1 MEKEPEAKARRKSP
15 WPHRERQH
23 EKKRD
28 DVRRHHT
35 DQYVEMKEE
44 HRDGTRFEAPS
55 TREDTVRASVLH
67 HPTSPAARGKV
78 FGSGTVSFESPPKE
92 VTQEN
97 LPQRSD
103 KGQRLCEDARTSRR
117 GQTTGAD
124 DSRAESTC
132 LRRSLKGQE
141 PLAEDHA
148 RGRQRTQRPTS
159 QDLELRKLTGE
170 NDATSPART
179 DAATSSLS
187 TRDVVKKK
195 TLRHAEL
202 GTVLPAQAEGTTNR
216 QLSAEGLTTGDPP
229 DSLEVHVCDGKREKS
244 LKDYI
249 YYDTNSGPRSATA
262 NTTEIC
268 LADSSG
274 NTGNAFSIESLGFPP
289 RTTTRKSKAS
299 TGRRP
304 EDTCQSREVN
314 ERILKDVIAA
324 TPMVL
329 VMVVF
334 AIVIM
339 LRHFRSSKDEYVAS
353 GTHLAYVCEGDECTR
368 VLDVL
373 LEGANATIN
382 PCDDFYSHV
391 CGRWGAR
398 MPGRMSYAAENRRNF
413 TENLHR
419 LLTNAL
425 RSPSLCAQREY
436 EMARFYNSCHAFVR
450 GSRPPSVSVVLAK
463 AEINIDAWL
472 RCTTLEELMITVLE
486 TCLRTGLSSVVN
498 AFASSGVVGMEPGT
512 TISSSLKDKDGSTV
526 AKFIE
531 WALRGLELRNETEM
545 WLFLKRTDTD
555 LAITGLTFDRSN
567 SFKKSSIGELD
578 PSFPKFS
585 WTAVFRHVVHNGTM
599 LTSESIVHIR
609 GLEQL
614 KSIIASLHT
623 DKPVFRNIYVSL
635 VALAQLAKYEY
646 ILSSSDANDREVVE
660 SCLQVTGQYFPT
672 LLGAWVVQTALL
684 PQSMDYAEG
693 MLSAF
698 KTLGHKAPRL
708 SDKMNVSTDD
718 VLRQH
723 IALIG
728 ATEVGTTSCSRNPP
742 VIYSKDF
749 LDNVVL
755 AARGEESSPPD
766 VRQLSHSIAQRQLD
780 GSLMVDVSTGA
791 LMLPALYLSSDLLH
805 PEVSEPVLDYSTVG
819 VRVLVEL
826 AHMLLSRRS
835 ASHGVVAYKECVQ
848 EKAQEYIADNV
859 SDSTLREMLFIP
871 WAVDFALLAA
881 LYEPQ
886 RRALQPMER
895 KLKSQLFFQR
905 FCQTLCGDPEG
916 AKVCAYAALQ
926 SNQFSVAFDCP
937 RTRDVSC

>member
-1 MEKEPEAKARRKSP
+1 MEKEPEAKTRRKNV
-15 WPHRERQH
+15 WPHWESQH
-23 EKKRD
+23 ENKRG
-28 DVRRHHT
+28 DVRRHDT
-35 DQYVEMKEE
+35 DQCVQIKE
-44 HRDGTRFEAPS
+44 HRDEARFEAPS

-67 HPTSPAARGKV
+67 HPTSPAARDKV
-78 FGSGTVSFESPPKE
+78 FGSGTVSFERPSKE
-92 VTQEN
+92 VKQGN
-97 LPQRSD
+97 LPQGSD
-103 KGQRLCEDARTSRR
+103 KGQCLREDARTR
-117 GQTTGAD
+117 
-124 DSRAESTC
+124 
-132 LRRSLKGQE
+132 
-141 PLAEDHA
+141 
-148 RGRQRTQRPTS
+148 
-159 QDLELRKLTGE
+159 
-170 NDATSPART
+170 RT
-179 DAATSSLS
+179 DAATSSS
-187 TRDVVKKK
+187 YAPDVVKKK
-195 TLRHAEL
+195 TLGHAEL
-202 GTVLPAQAEGTTNR
+202 TTVLPAQVEGTTNR
-216 QLSAEGLTTGDPP
+216 QLSAEGLSTGDPP
-229 DSLEVHVCDGKREKS
+229 DSLETHACDGKREKS

-249 YYDTNSGPRSATA
+249 YYDTNSGPRSATG
-262 NTTEIC
+262 NTTELC
-268 LADSSG
+268 LADSTG
-274 NTGNAFSIESLGFPP
+274 NTGNAFSIESLGFP
-289 RTTTRKSKAS
+289 RTTTPKINATK
-299 TGRRP
+299 GRRP

-314 ERILKDVIAA
+314 ERILKDVVAA
-324 TPMVL
+324 IPMVL

-373 LEGANATIN
+373 HEGANATIN

-398 MPGRMSYAAENRRNF
+398 MPGRMSYAAENHRNF

-472 RCTTLEELMITVLE
+472 RCTTLEELMSAVLE
-486 TCLRTGLSSVVN
+486 TCLHTGLSSVVN

-512 TISSSLKDKDGSTV
+512 TISSSLNDKDGSNV

-531 WALRGLELRNETEM
+531 WALRGSELRNETEL

-585 WTAVFRHVVHNGTM
+585 WTAVFRHVEHNGTM

-623 DKPVFRNIYVSL
+623 DKPVFRNIYVLL

-646 ILSSSDANDREVVE
+646 ILPSSDANDREVVE

-684 PQSMDYAEG
+684 PQSMDYAER
-693 MLSAF
+693 MFSAF

-708 SDKMNVSTDD
+708 SDKINVSTDD

-728 ATEVGTTSCSRNPP
+728 
-742 VIYSKDF
+742 K
-749 LDNVVL
+749 
-755 AARGEESSPPD
+755 
-766 VRQLSHSIAQRQLD
+766 
-780 GSLMVDVSTGA
+780 
-791 LMLPALYLSSDLLH
+791 
-805 PEVSEPVLDYSTVG
+805 
-819 VRVLVEL
+819 
-826 AHMLLSRRS
+826 
-835 ASHGVVAYKECVQ
+835 
-848 EKAQEYIADNV
+848 
-859 SDSTLREMLFIP
+859 MLF
-871 WAVDFALLAA
+871 
-881 LYEPQ
+881 
-886 RRALQPMER
+886 
-895 KLKSQLFFQR
+895 S
-905 FCQTLCGDPEG
+905 
-916 AKVCAYAALQ
+916 
-926 SNQFSVAFDCP
+926 
-937 RTRDVSC
+937 